1 MSEIFEALK
10 KAQRQ
15 ADERSRAAESPAAA
29 GNGSAPAPVPVVAAD
44 PEPRRAAAPVAAVAP
59 RRWSWSKRN
68 GKAPAAS
75 DLLVTA
81 DDRTHVSEQFRL
93 LRTRVELA
101 GPGLY
106 MLTSALDQE
115 GKTLCAANLAV
126 ALSMG
131 MESRVLVI
139 DADLRHPS
147 IGSDF
152 GAGGRQ
158 GLVDCL
164 TGTAQWRDCIT
175 STSYRGLSILPAGHR
190 SSLAPELLGS
200 HRMAE
205 TIGELRQE
213 FPDHFLIVDAPPLLL
228 TSDPLVLARHMD
240 HILLVVRAD
249 VTPRAA
255 VIKAVETLGPE
266 RIFGVVFN
274 GAQENLSHRY
284 YYGGRYPYAGG

>member
-15 ADERSRAAESPAAA
+15 VDERHLPAERTHAG
-29 GNGSAPAPVPVVAAD
+29 GNGSAPPAALSPTAAD
-44 PEPRRAAAPVAAVAP
+44 DVRGKAARNGSVA
-59 RRWSWSKRN
+59 RN
-68 GKAPAAS
+68 GKAPVS
-75 DLLVTA
+75 TDLLVTA
-81 DDRTHVSEQFRL
+81 DDRTHVSEQFRV

-115 GKTLCAANLAV
+115 GKTLCAANLTV

-131 MESRVLVI
+131 MESEVLVV

-147 IGSDF
+147 VGARF
-152 GAGGRQ
+152 GAHGQR

-164 TGTAQWRDCIT
+164 NGKADWRDCIM
-175 STSYRGLSILPAGHR
+175 STRYRGVSVLPAGR
-190 SSLAPELLGS
+190 PSSLAPELLAS
-200 HRMAE
+200 SRME
-205 TIGELRQE
+205 KTIDELKRE

-240 HILLVVRAD
+240 RILLVVRAG

-255 VIKAVETLGPE
+255 VIKAVEVLGPE
-266 RIFGVVFN
+266 HIFGVIFN
-274 GAQENLSHRY
+274 GAQEHFSHRY
-284 YYGGRYPYAGG
+284 YYGGRYPYTYTGR

>member
-15 ADERSRAAESPAAA
+15 VDERHLPTERTHA
-29 GNGSAPAPVPVVAAD
+29 GTNGSAPPAVPSPAAD
-44 PEPRRAAAPVAAVAP
+44 AAPRGRAA
-59 RRWSWSKRN
+59 RN
-68 GKAPAAS
+68 GKAPASS

-81 DDRTHVSEQFRL
+81 DDQTHVSEQFRV

-115 GKTLCAANLAV
+115 GKTLCAANLTV

-131 MESRVLVI
+131 MESEVLVI

-147 IGSDF
+147 VGARF
-152 GAGGRQ
+152 GANGQR

-164 TGTAQWRDCIT
+164 NGKADWRACIT
-175 STSYRGLSILPAGHR
+175 STPYRGVSVLPAGR
-190 SSLAPELLGS
+190 PSSLAPELLAS
-200 HRMAE
+200 SRMTA
-205 TIGELRQE
+205 IIDELKAE

-240 HILLVVRAD
+240 RILLVVRAG

-255 VIKAVETLGPE
+255 VIKAVEVLGPE
-266 RIFGVVFN
+266 HIFGVIFN

-284 YYGGRYPYAGG
+284 YYGGRYPYTYSGR